1 MPESSYY
8 QRETRQILDTLT
20 ETDGELTYVEIL
32 QRTGISTLIAVSVMG
47 DLLRSEKIVYR
58 MENGVQYFRI
68 KEHFKRRQQRKC

>member
-1 MPESSYY
+1 MTNGYYNIES
-8 QRETRQILDTLT
+8 RQILEALT
-20 ETDGELTYVEIL
+20 EADGELTYIDIL
-32 QRTGISTLIAVSVMG
+32 QRTGISTLIAVSVVG

>member
-32 QRTGISTLIAVSVMG
+32 QRTGISTMIAVSVVG

-68 KEHFKRRQQRKC
+68 NKHFKRRQQR

>member
-32 QRTGISTLIAVSVMG
+32 QRTGISTMIVVSVVG

-68 KEHFKRRQQRKC
+68 NKHFKRRQQR

>member
-32 QRTGISTLIAVSVMG
+32 QRTGISTLIAVSVIG

-58 MENGVQYFRI
+58 MEDGVQYFHI
-68 KEHFKRRQQRKC
+68 ASL